1 MARHNGRS
9 VTVDWD
15 AVTIAGVQTKSFELT
30 AEYVDVTTDDDDGWT
45 TYLPNPGKRALS
57 FTVGGVTE
65 NQVFIAELTKANISG
80 EPFEIN
86 LPTATGAGL
95 SGTGL
100 VQSFSGSGEH
110 DGEYTFEMSG
120 VCSGAPVYTAGT

>member
-15 AVTIAGVQTKSFELT
+15 SVTIVGVRSKSFDIT
-30 AEYVDVTTDDDDGWT
+30 ADYVDVTTDDDDGWA
-45 TYLPNPGKRALS
+45 TYLSNPGKRGMS

-65 NQVFIAELTKANISG
+65 DQILIAELTKAQITG
-80 EPFEIN
+80 EQFEIN
-86 LPTATGAGL
+86 LPTGTGAGL

-100 VQSFSGSGEH
+100 IQSFSGSGEH

-120 VCSGAPVYTAGT
+120 VCNGAPTYTAGT